1 MNQIPLYTLEE
12 YFKASNKPCLAFNME
27 TLSHQSPNDEQVA
40 HRHDYYQII
49 LLDKGSA
56 VHRIEFDTYEMNAGS
71 ISVLFPKQF
80 HQITYS
86 DDAAGHII
94 MFCDELFCSAVL
106 KKELSAYNISLQQR
120 LNYIKLSAD
129 DYNSI
134 GQVILQIKELY
145 ENISIAKKEQ
155 IKFYIKIAL
164 LQLMELGTDREPSR
178 AETEEAN
185 TYLHFR
191 DLVEE
196 QFRTC
201 RTVQSYAAQLGMSTK
216 RLNTICQQHTG
227 ETALAVIHERTL
239 LEIKRMLVFF
249 DYPIKEIAFDLG
261 FDSQSALN
269 KFIASKANCT
279 PSELKFRLAHIY
291 KQ

>member
-1 MNQIPLYTLEE
+1 MNTIPLYTLDS
-12 YFKASNKPCLAFNME
+12 YFKAANKPCIAFNME
-27 TLSHQSPNDEQVA
+27 SLCHQAPNDESIA

-49 LLDKGSA
+49 ILEKGSA
-56 VHRIEFDTYEMNAGS
+56 VHRIEFDTYQMHAGC

-80 HQITYS
+80 HQITFS
-86 DDAAGHII
+86 DDAQGYII

-106 KKELSAYNISLQQR
+106 KKELSAYNISLQKR
-120 LNYIKLSAD
+120 LNYINPSVD
-129 DYNSI
+129 DYASI
-134 GQVILQIKELY
+134 SKVVLQIKELY

-155 IKFYIKIAL
+155 IKFYIKIIL
-164 LQLMELGTDREPSR
+164 LQLMELGTGREPSR
-178 AETEEAN
+178 SETEEAN
-185 TYLHFR
+185 IYLRFR
-191 DLVEE
+191 DLVED
-196 QFRTC
+196 QFRVC
-201 RTVQSYAAQLGMSTK
+201 RTVQAYAAQLGITTK
-216 RLNTICQQHTG
+216 KLNTICNQYTG

-269 KFIASKANCT
+269 KFIASKAGCT

>member
-1 MNQIPLYTLEE
+1 MNQIPLYTLDS
-12 YFKASNKPCLAFNME
+12 YFKAANKPCIAFNME
-27 TLSHQSPNDEQVA
+27 PLRHHSPNDETVP

-49 LLDKGSA
+49 ILDKGSA
-56 VHRIEFDTYEMNAGS
+56 VHRIEFDTYEMSAGS

-80 HQITYS
+80 HQITFS
-86 DDAAGHII
+86 DDAQGHII

-120 LNYIKLSAD
+120 LNHITLPAG
-129 DYNSI
+129 DYDSI
-134 GQVILQIKELY
+134 GKVVLQIKELY

-185 TYLHFR
+185 TYLRFR

-201 RTVQSYAAQLGMSTK
+201 RTVQNYAEQLGITTK
-216 RLNTICQQHTG
+216 KLNAICHQYTG
-227 ETALAVIHERTL
+227 ETALMVVHQRTL

-249 DYPIKEIAFDLG
+249 DYPLKEIAFDLG

>member
-1 MNQIPLYTLEE
+1 MNQIPLYTLES
-12 YFKASNKPCLAFNME
+12 YFKAANKPCIAFNME
-27 TLSHQSPNDEQVA
+27 ELKHQSLNDETIA

-49 LLDKGSA
+49 ILERGTA
-56 VHRIEFDTYEMNAGS
+56 VHRIEFDTYEMSAGS

-80 HQITYS
+80 HQIAFS
-86 DDAAGHII
+86 DDAKGSVI

-106 KKELSAYNISLQQR
+106 KKELSAYTISLQQR
-120 LNYIKLSAD
+120 LNYMEPSAE
-129 DYNSI
+129 DYTAI
-134 GQVILQIKELY
+134 HQVVLQIKELY

-155 IKFYIKIAL
+155 IKFYIKIIL
-164 LQLMELGTDREPSR
+164 LQLMELGTDKEPSI
-178 AETEEAN
+178 AETEAAN
-185 TYLHFR
+185 IYLQFR

-201 RTVQSYAAQLGMSTK
+201 RTVQSYAEQLGVTTK
-216 RLNTICQQHTG
+216 KLNLICNEHTG
-227 ETALAVIHERTL
+227 ETALTVIHERTL

-249 DYPIKEIAFDLG
+249 DYSIKEIAFDLG
-261 FDSQSALN
+261 FDSQSAIN

-279 PSELKFRLAHIY
+279 PSELKFQLSHIY